1 MKLIHWLFLGALL
14 SPTLCRAQAGCPWIN
29 AVTATDAPSGS
40 SVPVEQITVSVH
52 ECLFHYQDGSVAY
65 ELRVTVED
73 AGSSSKNMERKEA
86 KCTSKA
92 IPIPGLGNEAVLCG
106 ADMRSSH
113 GEQVI
118 GRVRDTLFIIIAS
131 TGTGHFSPTIR
142 KLLCDKAQS
151 GAEQVAG
158 NLF

>member
-14 SPTLCRAQAGCPWIN
+14 SPTLCRAQANCPWIN
-29 AVTATDAPSGS
+29 AATATDALSGS
-40 SVPVEQITVSVH
+40 SIPADQVTVSAH
-52 ECLFHYQDGSVAY
+52 ECRFHYQDGGIAY
-65 ELRVTVED
+65 ELRVIVED
-73 AGSSSKNMERKEA
+73 AGSSSKSMEMKEA
-86 KCTSKA
+86 KCTSKTIA
-92 IPIPGLGNEAVLCG
+92 IPGLGNEAVRCG

-118 GRVRDTLFIIIAS
+118 GRVRDTIFVIVAS
-131 TGTGHFSPTIR
+131 TGTDHFSPAIR